1 MKVKELIEILNQC
14 DGESNIGTMSNNHWN
29 DSSHYGSHG
38 TISVVLRNEDIII
51 GNFNSFTFNG
61 ELPYP
66 TQFHE
71 KITKY
76 YFDSAS
82 EYKDIK

>member
-51 GNFNSFTFNG
+51 G
-61 ELPYP
+61 
-66 TQFHE
+66 
-71 KITKY
+71 
-76 YFDSAS
+76 AS
-82 EYKDIK
+82 LHRTLRYNRTRSSYHGCQR